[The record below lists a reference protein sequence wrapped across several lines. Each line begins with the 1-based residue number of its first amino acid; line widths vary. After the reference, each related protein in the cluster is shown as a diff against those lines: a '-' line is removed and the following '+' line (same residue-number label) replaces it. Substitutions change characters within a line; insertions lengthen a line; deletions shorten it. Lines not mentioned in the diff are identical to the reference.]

1 MSPSRARFNR
11 ARRRRASPGGPGNPG
26 EAAPDASG
34 GAFSGRTIILGVT
47 GSVAAFK
54 AADLA
59 GKLVRG
65 GATVETVLTPAGA
78 RFVGPATFRA
88 LTGRPVVTDMW
99 EEPRAGRVG
108 HVSLARAAD
117 AVLVAP
123 ATADI
128 IARFAHGL
136 ADDMLTTTV
145 LATTAPVV
153 VAPAMN
159 HAMWANRAVRDNV
172 TALRRRGFVVVE
184 PGTGMLACGES
195 GKGRLADAA
204 DILAALRSV
213 MVGDGILAGKRVL
226 VTAGPTRE
234 PLDAVRYI
242 SNPSSGRMGYEV
254 AGAAQRRGADVTLVS
269 GPSSLEPP
277 RGAKLVRVTTGA
289 EMRREVLKRFPAS
302 DVLVATAAV
311 TDYRPRRAAAGKNK
325 ARSWRLELEKVGNI
339 LEEAAR
345 KRKGQVIVGFAA
357 EAGDPVREGRRKLKA
372 RRLDLVVANDITVP
386 GSGFASEDDRAVL
399 VFPGG
404 KARRLPRMP
413 KRELA
418 VRIID
423 EVARIIDLRRGS

>member
-1 MSPSRARFNR
+1 MNGG
-11 ARRRRASPGGPGNPG
+11 RRASPGGP
-26 EAAPDASG
+26 APDSPAPYG
-34 GAFSGRTIILGVT
+34 ADPAPADGAFSGRTIILGVT

-59 GKLVRG
+59 GRLVKA
-65 GATVETVLTPAGA
+65 GAVVETILTPAGA

-117 AVLVAP
+117 AVLIAP

-128 IARFAHGL
+128 IAKFAHGL

-172 TALRRRGFVVVE
+172 AALRRRGFVVVE
-184 PGTGMLACGES
+184 PGTGTLACGET
-195 GKGRLADAA
+195 GRGRLADAA
-204 DILAALRSV
+204 AILAALGSIL
-213 MVGDGILAGKRVL
+213 GNDGELSGRKVL

-242 SNPSSGRMGYEV
+242 SNPSSGRMGFEV
-254 AGAAQRRGADVTLVS
+254 AAAAARRGAGVTLVS
-269 GPSSLEPP
+269 GPSQLEPP
-277 RGAKLVRVTTGA
+277 RGVKLVQITTGA
-289 EMRREVLKRFPAS
+289 EMRREVLKRFGS
-302 DVLVATAAV
+302 CDLLVATAAV
-311 TDYRPRRAAAGKNK
+311 TDYRARRVAKGKNK
-325 ARSWRLELEKVGNI
+325 ARSWKLDLEKVGNI
-339 LEEAAR
+339 LEEAAKR
-345 KRKGQVIVGFAA
+345 RKGQVIVGFAA
-357 EAGDPVREGRRKLKA
+357 EAGDPVREGRRKLKS
-372 RRLDLVVANDITVP
+372 RRLDLVVANDITVR
-386 GSGFASEDDRAVL
+386 GSGFAAEDDRAVF

-404 KARRLPRMP
+404 RARRLKVMP

-418 VRIID
+418 GLILD
-423 EVARIIDLRRGS
+423 EVVRVISSKRTG